1 LNDDGAWEGP
11 NHLNIGI
18 NPNALLTQ
26 NQEWERVYGSVT
38 CGMGDM
44 STAAGLFARE
54 TKVEWAK
61 SKVHWDL
68 TINQPTI
75 LLDGEVLAK
84 DGRIL

>member
-1 LNDDGAWEGP
+1 
-11 NHLNIGI
+11 
-18 NPNALLTQ
+18 
-26 NQEWERVYGSVT
+26 
-38 CGMGDM
+38 MGDM
-44 STAAGLFARE
+44 STPAALFARE
-54 TKVEWAK
+54 TKVEWTK